1 MNEDKYFIS
10 EHMETIRKY
19 MGWSQQDLA
28 TKLGLKQK
36 TISNYLAKRHTIP
49 ATVWFDF
56 CQLADLEP
64 SLAHNSGLEISVIG
78 PLELSRDIS
87 QVGNFKIPAEYRVYP
102 GASIRTIQPVKA
114 MMIKH
119 FGAEFFK
126 DFLKSKGLE
135 VEYTN
140 ILNAPINSLL
150 IAQMAELLIEKRVL
164 TSPNEL
170 YPYLRKDQVVS
181 KFVGKTKSTSSFLAK
196 TVSLSHRADIN
207 HDYELLDANDKEVH
221 LRFKNRPHLN
231 ELITNE
237 ETRLFFGQFVTGLF
251 SELITLN
258 GLQAHGMEVIEK
270 DKDHAQCTLKVI
282 L

>member
-1 MNEDKYFIS
+1 
-10 EHMETIRKY
+10 
-19 MGWSQQDLA
+19 MGWSQQELA
-28 TKLGLKQK
+28 NKLGLKQK
-36 TISNYLAKRHTIP
+36 TMSNYLAKRHTIP

-56 CQLADLEP
+56 CQLVDLEP
-64 SLAHNSGLEISVIG
+64 SLAHNSGLEISAIG
-78 PLELSRDIS
+78 ALELSRDIS
-87 QVGNFKIPAEYRVYP
+87 QVGNFKIPAQYNLYP

-126 DFLKSKGLE
+126 EFLKSKGIE

-150 IAQMAELLIEKRVL
+150 IAQMADLLIEKRVL
-164 TSPNEL
+164 TSPSEL
-170 YPYLRKDQVVS
+170 YPYLRKDQAVS

-196 TVSLSHRADIN
+196 MISLSHKADIN
-207 HDYELLDANDKEVH
+207 HDYELLDADEKEVH
-221 LRFKNRPHLN
+221 LRFRSRPHLS

-237 ETRLFFGQFVTGLF
+237 QTRLFFGQFVSGLF
-251 SELITLN
+251 TELIALN
-258 GLQAHGMEVIEK
+258 GLQSQGMEIIETNK
-270 DKDHAQCTLKVI
+270 DYGQCRLKVI